1 MHSGSRIPPS
11 WNCWNALYRTM
22 MSVEVPDYS
31 RSRAVLVGVSVYS
44 DPWFPPLPAVTNNL
58 AGFQEVL
65 TDPQLCGWPRDR
77 LTVLL
82 DPVDV
87 RLILPDL
94 RRLAMET
101 EDTLLFYFAG
111 HGTISTR
118 GDLCL
123 ILTDTRAEH
132 EDITGLDFNW
142 IREIFRNSGAS
153 TKIAILDCCYSGRV
167 IEALAAAPVAD
178 ATDIRGAYIMTASDG
193 PAHVVP
199 LAEQKNTYTSFT
211 AEFLQLIR
219 RGIAGGSPRLTL
231 AEIYL
236 HLRQNLRSVGLPAPN
251 QRGTDT
257 ADRFVFTRNAAA
269 SIRPNGP
276 TASSAN
282 DMTAVAEADGSPSQ
296 GSPISTPDEPR
307 PPGNDA
313 VDPGTVTPGPS
324 PDPKKRK
331 RSRKPTTWPLVASA
345 AVAITA
351 IGVLASFYPWWAAGN
366 SPSNPTRTTPSL
378 SSGPST
384 YAPSSRPTN
393 QLLAGEI
400 LYAGDDISSNNG
412 RYRLLLRIS
421 DGNLMLLADG
431 DAVWESGPQHA
442 AVLWNQNDGN
452 LVLKNSA
459 GDPVWDSATAGDTD
473 CTLTVTDDGHVVLRR
488 DVDGALRW
496 SRPK

>member
-1 MHSGSRIPPS
+1 
-11 WNCWNALYRTM
+11 
-22 MSVEVPDYS
+22 MSIEVPDYS
-31 RSRAVLVGVSVYS
+31 RSRAVLIGVSVYS
-44 DPWFPPLPAVTNNL
+44 DPWFPPLPAVANNL
-58 AGFQEVL
+58 VGFHEVL

-77 LTVLL
+77 VTVLL

-123 ILTDTRAEH
+123 ILSDTRAEH
-132 EDITGLDFNW
+132 EDISGLDFNC
-142 IREIFRNSGAS
+142 IREVFRNSGAS

-199 LAEQKNTYTSFT
+199 FAEQKNTYTSFT

-219 RGIAGGSPRLTL
+219 RGIAGASSRLTL

-236 HLRQNLRSVGLPAPN
+236 HLRQSLRSVGLPAPN

-257 ADRFVFTRNAAA
+257 ADRFVFTHNAAA
-269 SIRPNGP
+269 GIRPNGP
-276 TASSAN
+276 NVSFL
-282 DMTAVAEADGSPSQ
+282 DDVTAVAEADGSPSQ
-296 GSPISTPDEPR
+296 GSSDSTPETQ
-307 PPGNDA
+307 PPGNDEM
-313 VDPGTVTPGPS
+313 DPSAVTPGPS
-324 PDPKKRK
+324 PNPKGRK
-331 RSRKPTTWPLVASA
+331 RSRKRTTWPLVASA
-345 AVAITA
+345 AVAVTA
-351 IGVLASFYPWWAAGN
+351 IGVLASFYPWWTTDNG
-366 SPSNPTRTTPSL
+366 PSNLARTTPSL

-384 YAPSSRPTN
+384 YAPPSQPTN
-393 QLLAGEI
+393 RLLAGET
-400 LYAGDDISSNNG
+400 LHAGDSIASNNG
-412 RYRLLLRIS
+412 RYRLLLRLS
-421 DGNLMLLADG
+421 DGNLMLLG
-431 DAVWESGPQHA
+431 DRDTVWQSGPQHA
-442 AVLWNQNDGN
+442 TVLWNQNDGN